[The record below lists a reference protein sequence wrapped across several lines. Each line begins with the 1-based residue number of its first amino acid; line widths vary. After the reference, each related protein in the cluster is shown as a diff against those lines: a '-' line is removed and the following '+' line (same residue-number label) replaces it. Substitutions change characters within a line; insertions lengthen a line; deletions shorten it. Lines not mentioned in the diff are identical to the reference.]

1 MFEPPMHIPLG
12 DQADSPEAADAFAT
26 VCTKLPHITRPLLA
40 EALELDLQSTSP
52 CGMDLEW
59 LVTEGGSDADGDLV
73 RLYIATVNEQF
84 HLLAIANRHTA
95 AMRVLSKRLTDGHE
109 VMSSHARPVLVASIT
124 ATRTLAPT
132 ITPER
137 RICRV
142 LATALAQARFS
153 DRIQDATTR
162 EYAGAIDGGNKARA
176 IDQVLALIATTNF
189 DVLRA
194 KRDPDRILA
203 VAHGDV
209 KEDLDWN
216 IAPAAKALGFREE
229 FIWFLTSGAA
239 HTEPWAT
246 SNFNEGTTDLY
257 ATLALGALV
266 PSYDRFAT
274 AIGQHLGIDVT
285 EMRAQVSEVEARFTQ
300 RLMTILER
308 AIDAL
313 PVDAP
318 ARQMRD
324 LRRIMPPFL
333 GEP

>member
-40 EALELDLQSTSP
+40 EDLGSNLQSTSP
-52 CGMDLEW
+52 CGADLEW
-59 LVTEGGSDADGDLV
+59 LVTEGGSDADSDLV
-73 RLYIATVNEQF
+73 RIYIATVNEQL
-84 HLLAIANRHTA
+84 HLLDIANRHTA

-109 VMSSHARPVLVASIT
+109 VMAAHARPVLVASIA
-124 ATRTLAPT
+124 ATRTLEPT

-137 RICRV
+137 RVCRV

-162 EYAGAIDGGNKARA
+162 EYSGAKDDGNRARA
-176 IDQVLALIATTNF
+176 IDHILALISMTNF
-189 DVLRA
+189 DVVRA
-194 KRDPDRILA
+194 KRDPDRILG
-203 VAHGDV
+203 VAHGEV

-216 IAPAAKALGFREE
+216 VAPTAKALGFREE
-229 FIWFLTSGAA
+229 FTWFLTSGAA

-246 SNFNEGTTDLY
+246 NNFNEGTTDLY

-274 AIGQHLGIDVT
+274 AIGEHLGIDVA
-285 EMRAQVSEVEARFTQ
+285 EMRAQVSEVEERFTQ
-300 RLMTILER
+300 RLMRILER
-308 AIDAL
+308 AIDSL
-313 PVDAP
+313 PMDAP

-324 LRRIMPPFL
+324 LRRMMQPFL
-333 GEP
+333 SEP